1 MANIPI
7 WPGSSSFKPGDTPF
21 GFYDNDPIFE
31 KDADKVCTFV
41 TRRLGYPLVEIEL
54 QAINIYAA
62 FEEAVTVYGNEL
74 YAYKIRENYLTL
86 EGAPSSI
93 DIEESIV
100 TPNLGRIIDYSEQY
114 GAEAGTGGNVPWH
127 KLAVPL
133 TGAIQDYDLDALAA
147 QNGFTEP
154 NDIEIMRVFYENPT
168 PPSAYWASSYDGF
181 GFGLGGAVAAGIDG
195 VGGLGGFGYGGG
207 YLMMP
212 LNYDLAVIQQIEMND
227 MIRLSNYSF
236 EMHDNVLRVFP
247 VPSDPTGNSG
257 AASTITLSNAG
268 TGYQNSS
275 DSGGPSTVIGGNGT
289 GLTITIVVNAA
300 TGAIVTGTIASPGA
314 GYVDGDVVIVSGGSE
329 SATFTVKSTV
339 GAGTMY
345 VEFMLKSE
353 RTSASIIE
361 ASEKIKFV
369 SGVPYKN
376 PKYHDINSVGR
387 SWIFEFTLAICK
399 EMLGYIRG
407 KYETIPIPNAEI
419 TLNQADL
426 IAAAREEKEALLAS
440 LRAFFDETSREKL
453 LERRTMESN
462 FVMEEL
468 DRVPRVIYI
477 G

>member
-7 WPGSSSFKPGDTPF
+7 WPGSSSFHPGDTPF
-21 GFYDNDPIFE
+21 GFYDNDPAFE
-31 KDADKVCTFV
+31 KDADKICTFV

-62 FEEAVTVYGNEL
+62 FEEAVTIYGNEL

-100 TPNLGRIIDYSEQY
+100 TPNMGRIIDYSEQY
-114 GAEAGTGGNVPWH
+114 GAEAGTGGNVPWR
-127 KLAVPL
+127 KMAVPL
-133 TGAIQDYDLDALAA
+133 TSSVQDYDLDDLAA
-147 QNGFTEP
+147 QNGFSQS
-154 NDIEIMRVFYENPT
+154 NDIQIMRVFYES
-168 PPSAYWASSYDGF
+168 PPASALMASSYSGF
-181 GFGLGGAVAAGIDG
+181 GFGGSVAGIDG
-195 VGGLGGFGYGGG
+195 VGGLGGMGYGGG

-212 LNYDLAVIQQIEMND
+212 LNYDMQIIQQIELND
-227 MIRLSNYSF
+227 MVRISNYSF
-236 EMHDNVLRVFP
+236 EMHNNVLRVFP
-247 VPSDPTGNSG
+247 VPGSGGNSG
-257 AASTITLSNAG
+257 
-268 TGYQNSS
+268 
-275 DSGGPSTVIGGNGT
+275 
-289 GLTITIVVNAA
+289 
-300 TGAIVTGTIASPGA
+300 
-314 GYVDGDVVIVSGGSE
+314 VSGSG
-329 SATFTVKSTV
+329 V
-339 GAGTMY
+339 GNMW
-345 VEFMLKSE
+345 VEFMLKSD
-353 RTSASIIE
+353 RSSASIVE
-361 ASEKIKFV
+361 ASDRIKFV

-376 PKYHDINSVGR
+376 PTYQEINSVGR
-387 SWIFEFTLAICK
+387 SWIFEMTLAICK
-399 EMLGYIRG
+399 EMLGYVRG

>member
-7 WPGSSSFKPGDTPF
+7 WPGSSSFHPGDTPF
-21 GFYDNDPIFE
+21 GFYDNDPVFE

-62 FEEAVTVYGNEL
+62 FEEAITVYGNEL

-86 EGAPSSI
+86 EGAPSSV

-114 GAEAGTGGNVPWH
+114 GAEAGTGGNIPWH
-127 KLAVPL
+127 KLRVPL
-133 TGAIQDYDLDALAA
+133 TSSIQDYDLDALAA
-147 QNGFTEP
+147 QNGFSQS
-154 NDIEIMRVFYENPT
+154 NDIEIMRVFYENPS
-168 PPSAYWASSYDGF
+168 PPAATFMNSYDGF
-181 GFGLGGAVAAGIDG
+181 GFGLGGAMAAGGDG
-195 VGGLGGFGYGGG
+195 VGGFGGFGYGGG

-212 LNYDLAVIQQIEMND
+212 LNYDMQIIQQIEMND
-227 MIRLSNYSF
+227 TVRMSNYSF

-247 VPSDPTGNSG
+247 IPESGTPGKGPVTSDGLALNTG
-257 AASTITLSNAG
+257 G
-268 TGYQNSS
+268 TGYTDGVKGVTGGTGAGLTIDITTSASVIISGSVVNPGNSYS
-275 DSGGPSTVIGGNGT
+275 QGDVVTVNGNGT
-289 GLTITIVVNAA
+289 LGTFQLTVEAGAA
-300 TGAIVTGTIASPGA
+300 GN
-314 GYVDGDVVIVSGGSE
+314 
-329 SATFTVKSTV
+329 
-339 GAGTMY
+339 MW

-353 RTSASIIE
+353 RSSASIVE
-361 ASEKIKFV
+361 ASEKIKYV

-376 PKYHDINSVGR
+376 PKYKDINSVGR

>member
-7 WPGSSSFKPGDTPF
+7 WPGSSSFHPGDTPF
-21 GFYDNDPIFE
+21 GFYDNDPAFE

-54 QAINIYAA
+54 QSINIYAA

-74 YAYKIRENYLTL
+74 FAYKIRENYLTL

-93 DIEESIV
+93 EIDESIV

-114 GAEAGTGGNVPWH
+114 GAEAGTGGNVPWR
-127 KLAVPL
+127 KMAVRL
-133 TGAIQDYDLDALAA
+133 TASVQDYDLDKVAA
-147 QNGFTEP
+147 DNGFTQS
-154 NDIEIMRVFYENPT
+154 NDIQIMRVFYEA
-168 PPSAYWASSYDGF
+168 PPASALMASSYDGF
-181 GFGLGGAVAAGIDG
+181 GFGLGGSVAAGIDG
-195 VGGLGGFGYGGG
+195 VGGMGGMGYGGG

-212 LNYDLAVIQQIEMND
+212 LNYDMQIIQQIELND
-227 MIRLSNYSF
+227 MVRISNYSF
-236 EMHDNVLRVFP
+236 EMHNNVLRVFP
-247 VPSDPTGNSG
+247 IP
-257 AASTITLSNAG
+257 
-268 TGYQNSS
+268 
-275 DSGGPSTVIGGNGT
+275 GGNFNQ
-289 GLTITIVVNAA
+289 GL
-300 TGAIVTGTIASPGA
+300 
-314 GYVDGDVVIVSGGSE
+314 SGSG
-329 SATFTVKSTV
+329 V
-339 GAGTMY
+339 GNMW
-345 VEFMLKSE
+345 VEFMLKSD
-353 RTSASIIE
+353 RSSASIVE
-361 ASEKIKFV
+361 AYDKIKMV

-376 PKYHDINSVGR
+376 PKYEAINSVGR

-399 EMLGYIRG
+399 EMLGYVRG

-440 LRAFFDETSREKL
+440 LRGFFDETSREKL

>member
-7 WPGSSSFKPGDTPF
+7 WPGSSSFHPGDTPF
-21 GFYDNDPIFE
+21 GFYDNDQSFE

-62 FEEAVTVYGNEL
+62 FEEAVTIYGNEL

-86 EGAPSSI
+86 EGAPTSI

-100 TPNLGRIIDYSEQY
+100 TPNFGRIIDYSQQY
-114 GAEAGTGGNVPWH
+114 GSEAGTGGNVPWH

-133 TGAIQDYDLDALAA
+133 SGSIQDYDLNEIAA

-154 NDIEIMRVFYENPT
+154 NDIEIMRVFYEARPA
-168 PPSAYWASSYDGF
+168 SALMMNAYDGF
-181 GFGLGGAVAAGIDG
+181 GFGLGGSAAAGIDG
-195 VGGLGGFGYGGG
+195 VGGMGGMGYGGG

-212 LNYDLAVIQQIEMND
+212 LNYDLQIIQQIELND
-227 MIRLSNYSF
+227 MVRISNYSF

-247 VPSDPTGNSG
+247 VPQASNNLSGSAGFDPNNPSG
-257 AASTITLSNAG
+257 S
-268 TGYQNSS
+268 
-275 DSGGPSTVIGGNGT
+275 
-289 GLTITIVVNAA
+289 
-300 TGAIVTGTIASPGA
+300 
-314 GYVDGDVVIVSGGSE
+314 
-329 SATFTVKSTV
+329 
-339 GAGTMY
+339 AGTMW
-345 VEFMLKSE
+345 VEFMSKSQ
-353 RTSASIIE
+353 RTTASIVE
-361 ASEKIKFV
+361 AYDKIKYV

-376 PKYHDINSVGR
+376 PTYTEINSVGR
-387 SWIFEFTLAICK
+387 SWIFEMTLAICK
-399 EMLGYIRG
+399 EMLGYVRG
-407 KYETIPIPNAEI
+407 KYESIPIPNAEI

-426 IAAAREEKEALLAS
+426 IAASREEKEALLTS

>member
-7 WPGSSSFKPGDTPF
+7 WPGSSSFHPGDTPF
-21 GFYDNDPIFE
+21 GFYDKDPAFE

-93 DIEESIV
+93 EIEESIV

-114 GAEAGTGGNVPWH
+114 GTEAGTGGNVPWH
-127 KLAVPL
+127 KMAVPL
-133 TGAIQDYDLDALAA
+133 THSVQDYDLDALAA
-147 QNGFTEP
+147 QNGFSQS
-154 NDIEIMRVFYENPT
+154 NDIEIMRVFYENPF
-168 PPSAYWASSYDGF
+168 PPSAYWANSYDGF
-181 GFGLGGAVAAGIDG
+181 GFGLGGTVAAGIDG

-212 LNYDLAVIQQIEMND
+212 LNYDLAIIQQIEMND
-227 MIRLSNYSF
+227 SIRLSNYSF

-247 VPSDPTGNSG
+247 VPANESYAPSASVTG
-257 AASTITLSNAG
+257 
-268 TGYQNSS
+268 SS
-275 DSGGPSTVIGGNGT
+275 DCGN
-289 GLTITIVVNAA
+289 
-300 TGAIVTGTIASPGA
+300 
-314 GYVDGDVVIVSGGSE
+314 
-329 SATFTVKSTV
+329 
-339 GAGTMY
+339 MW
-345 VEFMLKSE
+345 VEFILKSE
-353 RTSASIIE
+353 RASKSIVE
-361 ASEKIKFV
+361 AYDKIKMV

-376 PKYHDINSVGR
+376 PKYEDINSVGR

>member
-7 WPGSSSFKPGDTPF
+7 WPGSSSFHPGDTPF
-21 GFYDNDPIFE
+21 GFYDKDPAFE

-86 EGAPSSI
+86 EGAPTSI

-114 GAEAGTGGNVPWH
+114 GAEAGTGGNVPWR
-127 KLAVPL
+127 KMAVPL
-133 TGAIQDYDLDALAA
+133 TASVQDYNLDDLAA
-147 QNGFTEP
+147 QHGFTQS
-154 NDIEIMRVFYENPT
+154 NDIQIMRVFYEA
-168 PPSAYWASSYDGF
+168 PPASALFMNSYDGF
-181 GFGLGGAVAAGIDG
+181 GFGLGGSVAAGIDG
-195 VGGLGGFGYGGG
+195 VGGLGGMGYGGG

-212 LNYDLAVIQQIEMND
+212 LNYDMQIIQQIELND
-227 MIRLSNYSF
+227 MVRISNYSF
-236 EMHDNVLRVFP
+236 EMHNNVLRVFP
-247 VPSDPTGNSG
+247 IPG
-257 AASTITLSNAG
+257 
-268 TGYQNSS
+268 
-275 DSGGPSTVIGGNGT
+275 SGGNIPES
-289 GLTITIVVNAA
+289 
-300 TGAIVTGTIASPGA
+300 
-314 GYVDGDVVIVSGGSE
+314 GSE
-329 SATFTVKSTV
+329 NGV
-339 GAGTMY
+339 GNMW
-345 VEFMLKSE
+345 VEFMLKSD
-353 RTSASIIE
+353 RSSASIVE
-361 ASEKIKFV
+361 AYDKIKMV

-376 PKYHDINSVGR
+376 PKYEDINSVGR

-399 EMLGYIRG
+399 EMLGYVRG

-440 LRAFFDETSREKL
+440 LRGFFDETSREKL

>member
-7 WPGSSSFKPGDTPF
+7 WPGSSSFHPGDTPF
-21 GFYDNDPIFE
+21 GFYDKDPAFE

-54 QAINIYAA
+54 QSINIYAA

-86 EGAPSSI
+86 EGAPTSI

-114 GAEAGTGGNVPWH
+114 GAEAGTGGNVPWR
-127 KLAVPL
+127 KMAVPL
-133 TGAIQDYDLDALAA
+133 TSGVQDYDLNVIAS
-147 QNGFTEP
+147 QHGFTQS
-154 NDIEIMRVFYENPT
+154 NDIEIMRVFYEQAPA
-168 PPSAYWASSYDGF
+168 SALFMNSYDGF

-195 VGGLGGFGYGGG
+195 AGGFGGLGYGGG

-212 LNYDLAVIQQIEMND
+212 LNYNMQIIQQIELND
-227 MIRLSNYSF
+227 MVRTSNYSF
-236 EMHDNVLRVFP
+236 EMHNNVLRVFP
-247 VPSDPTGNSG
+247 VPGYNNVISGSTGC
-257 AASTITLSNAG
+257 
-268 TGYQNSS
+268 
-275 DSGGPSTVIGGNGT
+275 GN
-289 GLTITIVVNAA
+289 
-300 TGAIVTGTIASPGA
+300 
-314 GYVDGDVVIVSGGSE
+314 
-329 SATFTVKSTV
+329 
-339 GAGTMY
+339 MW
-345 VEFMLKSE
+345 VEFMLKSD
-353 RTSASIIE
+353 RSSASIVE
-361 ASEKIKFV
+361 AYDKIKMV

-376 PKYHDINSVGR
+376 PKYEDINSVGR

-399 EMLGYIRG
+399 EMLGYVRG

>member
-7 WPGSSSFKPGDTPF
+7 WPGSSSFHPGDTPF
-21 GFYDNDPIFE
+21 GFYDKDPAFE

-54 QAINIYAA
+54 QSINIYAA

-86 EGAPSSI
+86 EGAPTSI

-114 GAEAGTGGNVPWH
+114 GAEAGTGGNVPWR
-127 KLAVPL
+127 KMAVPL
-133 TGAIQDYDLDALAA
+133 TASVQDYDLNVLAS
-147 QNGFTEP
+147 QHGFTQS
-154 NDIEIMRVFYENPT
+154 NDIEIMRVFYEA
-168 PPSAYWASSYDGF
+168 PPASALFMNSYDGF
-181 GFGLGGAVAAGIDG
+181 GFGLGGSVAAGIDG
-195 VGGLGGFGYGGG
+195 VGGLGGLGYGGG

-212 LNYDLAVIQQIEMND
+212 LNYDMQIIQQIEMND
-227 MIRLSNYSF
+227 TVRISNYSF
-236 EMHDNVLRVFP
+236 EMHNNVLRVFP
-247 VPSDPTGNSG
+247 IPG
-257 AASTITLSNAG
+257 
-268 TGYQNSS
+268 
-275 DSGGPSTVIGGNGT
+275 SGGNIPES
-289 GLTITIVVNAA
+289 
-300 TGAIVTGTIASPGA
+300 
-314 GYVDGDVVIVSGGSE
+314 GSE
-329 SATFTVKSTV
+329 NGV
-339 GAGTMY
+339 GNMW

-353 RTSASIIE
+353 RASASIVE
-361 ASEKIKFV
+361 AYDKIKMV

-376 PKYHDINSVGR
+376 PKYDEINSVGR
-387 SWIFEFTLAICK
+387 SWIFEMTLAICK
-399 EMLGYIRG
+399 EMLGYVRG

-440 LRAFFDETSREKL
+440 LRGFFDETSREKL

>member
-7 WPGSSSFKPGDTPF
+7 WPGSSSFHPGDTPF
-21 GFYDNDPIFE
+21 GFYDNDPTFE

-41 TRRLGYPLVEIEL
+41 TRRLGYPLVEVEL

-86 EGAPSSI
+86 EGAPTNI

-114 GAEAGTGGNVPWH
+114 GAEAGTGGNVPWR
-127 KLAVPL
+127 KMAVPL
-133 TGAIQDYDLDALAA
+133 TSSVQDYDLDVLAS
-147 QNGFTEP
+147 QNGFTQS
-154 NDIEIMRVFYENPT
+154 NDIEIMRVFYEA
-168 PPSAYWASSYDGF
+168 PPASALFMNSYDGF
-181 GFGLGGAVAAGIDG
+181 GFGLGGSVAAGIDG
-195 VGGLGGFGYGGG
+195 VGGLGGMGYGGG

-212 LNYDLAVIQQIEMND
+212 LNYDMQIIQQIELND
-227 MIRLSNYSF
+227 MVRISNYSF
-236 EMHDNVLRVFP
+236 EMHNNVLRVFP
-247 VPSDPTGNSG
+247 IPG
-257 AASTITLSNAG
+257 
-268 TGYQNSS
+268 
-275 DSGGPSTVIGGNGT
+275 SGGNNGN
-289 GLTITIVVNAA
+289 
-300 TGAIVTGTIASPGA
+300 AIPFTASDGTIK
-314 GYVDGDVVIVSGGSE
+314 SGSG
-329 SATFTVKSTV
+329 V
-339 GAGTMY
+339 GNMW
-345 VEFMLKSE
+345 VEFMLKSD
-353 RTSASIIE
+353 RSSASIVE
-361 ASEKIKFV
+361 ACEKIKYV

-376 PKYHDINSVGR
+376 PTYKEINSVGR

-399 EMLGYIRG
+399 EMLGYVRG

>member
-7 WPGSSSFKPGDTPF
+7 WPGSSSFHPGDTPF
-21 GFYDNDPIFE
+21 GFYDNDPTFE

-62 FEEAVTVYGNEL
+62 FEEAVTIYGNEL

-93 DIEESIV
+93 EIDEAIV
-100 TPNLGRIIDYSEQY
+100 SPNLGRIIDYSEQY
-114 GAEAGTGGNVPWH
+114 GSEAGTGGNVPWH

-133 TGAIQDYDLDALAA
+133 TASVQDYDLNALAY
-147 QNGFTEP
+147 QSGFTEP
-154 NDIEIMRVFYENPT
+154 NDIEIMRVFYET
-168 PPSAYWASSYDGF
+168 PPASALMAQAYDGF
-181 GFGLGGAVAAGIDG
+181 GFGLGGSVAAGIDG

-212 LNYDLAVIQQIEMND
+212 LNYDMQVIQQIELND
-227 MIRLSNYSF
+227 MIRVSNYSF
-236 EMHDNVLRVFP
+236 EMHNNVLRVFP
-247 VPSDPTGNSG
+247 IPGSG
-257 AASTITLSNAG
+257 GNAG
-268 TGYQNSS
+268 N
-275 DSGGPSTVIGGNGT
+275 
-289 GLTITIVVNAA
+289 
-300 TGAIVTGTIASPGA
+300 
-314 GYVDGDVVIVSGGSE
+314 VSGSE
-329 SATFTVKSTV
+329 V
-339 GAGTMY
+339 GVGNMW
-345 VEFMLKSE
+345 VEFMSKSQ
-353 RTSASIIE
+353 RSSASIVE
-361 ASEKIKFV
+361 AYEKIKYV

-376 PKYHDINSVGR
+376 PKYDEINSVGR
-387 SWIFEFTLAICK
+387 SWIFEMTLAICK
-399 EMLGYIRG
+399 EMLGYVRG

-440 LRAFFDETSREKL
+440 LRSFFDETSREKL

>member
-7 WPGSSSFKPGDTPF
+7 WPGSSSFHPGDTPF
-21 GFYDNDPIFE
+21 GFYDNDPTFE

-86 EGAPSSI
+86 EGAPTSI

-114 GAEAGTGGNVPWH
+114 GAEAGTGGNVPWR
-127 KLAVPL
+127 KMAVPL
-133 TGAIQDYDLDALAA
+133 ISGVQDYDLNDLAA
-147 QNGFTEP
+147 KSGFTQS
-154 NDIEIMRVFYENPT
+154 NDIEIMRVFYES
-168 PPSAYWASSYDGF
+168 PPASALFNSSYDGY
-181 GFGLGGAVAAGIDG
+181 GFGLGGSVAAGMDG
-195 VGGLGGFGYGGG
+195 AGGFGGFGYGGG

-212 LNYDLAVIQQIEMND
+212 LNYNLQIIQQIELND
-227 MIRLSNYSF
+227 MIRISNYSF
-236 EMHDNVLRVFP
+236 EMHNNVLRVFP
-247 VPSDPTGNSG
+247 IPGGGGNTPLSGSG
-257 AASTITLSNAG
+257 A
-268 TGYQNSS
+268 
-275 DSGGPSTVIGGNGT
+275 GN
-289 GLTITIVVNAA
+289 
-300 TGAIVTGTIASPGA
+300 
-314 GYVDGDVVIVSGGSE
+314 
-329 SATFTVKSTV
+329 
-339 GAGTMY
+339 MW
-345 VEFMLKSE
+345 VEFMLKSD
-353 RTSASIIE
+353 RTSASIVE
-361 ASEKIKFV
+361 AYDKIKMV

-376 PKYHDINSVGR
+376 PKYEDINSVGR

-399 EMLGYIRG
+399 EMLGYVRG

-440 LRAFFDETSREKL
+440 LRGFFDETSREKL

>member
-7 WPGSSSFKPGDTPF
+7 WPGSSSFHPGDTPF
-21 GFYDNDPIFE
+21 GFYDNDPTFE

-114 GAEAGTGGNVPWH
+114 GAEAGTGGNVPWR
-127 KLAVPL
+127 KMAVPL
-133 TGAIQDYDLDALAA
+133 TASVQDYDLDALAA
-147 QNGFTEP
+147 QNGFKEP
-154 NDIEIMRVFYENPT
+154 NDIEIMRVFYEA
-168 PPSAYWASSYDGF
+168 PPASALMASSYDGF
-181 GFGLGGAVAAGIDG
+181 GFGLGGTVAAGIDG

-212 LNYDLAVIQQIEMND
+212 LNYDMQIIQQIEMND
-227 MIRLSNYSF
+227 MVRISNYSF

-247 VPSDPTGNSG
+247 VPGYNSVISGSTGC
-257 AASTITLSNAG
+257 
-268 TGYQNSS
+268 
-275 DSGGPSTVIGGNGT
+275 GN
-289 GLTITIVVNAA
+289 
-300 TGAIVTGTIASPGA
+300 
-314 GYVDGDVVIVSGGSE
+314 
-329 SATFTVKSTV
+329 
-339 GAGTMY
+339 MW
-345 VEFMLKSE
+345 VEFMLKSD
-353 RTSASIIE
+353 RSSASIVE
-361 ASEKIKFV
+361 ASEKIKYV

-376 PKYHDINSVGR
+376 PKYDEINSVGR

>member
-7 WPGSSSFKPGDTPF
+7 WPGSSSFHPGDTPF
-21 GFYDNDPIFE
+21 GFYDNDPTFE

-74 YAYKIRENYLTL
+74 YAYKIRENYLSL

-114 GAEAGTGGNVPWH
+114 GAEAGTGGNVPWR
-127 KLAVPL
+127 KMAVPL
-133 TGAIQDYDLDALAA
+133 TASVQDYDLDDLAA
-147 QNGFTEP
+147 QNGFKEP
-154 NDIEIMRVFYENPT
+154 NDIEIMRVFYEA
-168 PPSAYWASSYDGF
+168 PPASALMASSYDGF
-181 GFGLGGAVAAGIDG
+181 GFGLGGTVAAGIDG

-212 LNYDLAVIQQIEMND
+212 LNYDMQIIQQIELND
-227 MIRLSNYSF
+227 MVRISNYSF

-247 VPSDPTGNSG
+247 VPGYNSVISGSTGC
-257 AASTITLSNAG
+257 
-268 TGYQNSS
+268 
-275 DSGGPSTVIGGNGT
+275 GN
-289 GLTITIVVNAA
+289 
-300 TGAIVTGTIASPGA
+300 
-314 GYVDGDVVIVSGGSE
+314 
-329 SATFTVKSTV
+329 
-339 GAGTMY
+339 MW
-345 VEFMLKSE
+345 VEFMLKSD
-353 RTSASIIE
+353 RSSASIVE
-361 ASEKIKFV
+361 ASEKIKYV

-376 PKYHDINSVGR
+376 PTYKEINSVGR
-387 SWIFEFTLAICK
+387 SWIFEYTLAICK

-426 IAAAREEKEALLAS
+426 IASATKDKEALLAS